1 METEIFTH
9 QKLFQYRDLDE
20 FIVTDQDDYFLGES
34 DGINEKGSFSITRH
48 KDPFENLLITWR
60 DYTLLAIKIECLDGT
75 VLVIKVND
83 DEYRPSPLSV
93 KVFEA

>member
-34 DGINEKGSFSITRH
+34 DGMEENGSFRITRT
-48 KDPFENLLITWR
+48 KRDFENFLITWR
-60 DYTLLAIKIECLDGT
+60 DYTLLALKIQCQDGT
-75 VLVIKVND
+75 TLVIKVDD
-83 DEYRPSPLSV
+83 DEYRPKPLSV